1 MRELVLELMGEYGN
15 LAVFLLILVENL
27 FPPIPSE
34 VILTFGGVMTV
45 CTDMTPVG
53 VILFSTA
60 GSLAGAVIL
69 YSVGRFLP
77 DEVFRKLLC
86 GQIGHLLHFRLEDV
100 DLAKGWFRERGRSAV
115 FLCRLIPIVR
125 SLISIPAGI
134 ARMPFV
140 PFLVF
145 TAAGSL
151 LWNTVLVYAGR
162 IAGDSWEKVSAAFGV
177 YSDLFLMI
185 AGISIAFA
193 VLFRGCGERRKLY
206 KPYRKVIADGRRMEK
221 EREFILR
228 NNIII

>member
-69 YSVGRFLP
+69 Y
-77 DEVFRKLLC
+77 
-86 GQIGHLLHFRLEDV
+86 
-100 DLAKGWFRERGRSAV
+100 
-115 FLCRLIPIVR
+115 

-193 VLFRGCGERRKLY
+193 VLFRGCGERRKL
-206 KPYRKVIADGRRMEK
+206 
-221 EREFILR
+221 
-228 NNIII
+228 

>member
-1 MRELVLELMGEYGN
+1 MLELVVELMGEYGN
-15 LAVFLLILVENL
+15 LAVLLLILVENL

-45 CTDMTPVG
+45 CTDMTPIG

-151 LWNTVLVYAGR
+151 LWITVLVYAGR

-193 VLFRGCGERRKLY
+193 VLFRGCGERRKL
-206 KPYRKVIADGRRMEK
+206 
-221 EREFILR
+221 
-228 NNIII
+228 

>member
-27 FPPIPSE
+27 CPPIPSE

-193 VLFRGCGERRKLY
+193 VLFRGCGERG
-206 KPYRKVIADGRRMEK
+206 KP
-221 EREFILR
+221 
-228 NNIII
+228 

>member
-145 TAAGSL
+145 TAAGSI

-193 VLFRGCGERRKLY
+193 VLFRGCGERRKL
-206 KPYRKVIADGRRMEK
+206 
-221 EREFILR
+221 
-228 NNIII
+228 

>member
-134 ARMPFV
+134 ARMQFV

-162 IAGDSWEKVSAAFGV
+162 IAGESWEKVSAAFGV

-193 VLFRGCGERRKLY
+193 VLFRGCGERRKL
-206 KPYRKVIADGRRMEK
+206 
-221 EREFILR
+221 
-228 NNIII
+228 

>member
-193 VLFRGCGERRKLY
+193 VLFHGCGERRKL
-206 KPYRKVIADGRRMEK
+206 
-221 EREFILR
+221 
-228 NNIII
+228 

>member
-134 ARMPFV
+134 ARMQFV

-162 IAGDSWEKVSAAFGV
+162 IAGDSWEKVSATFGV

-193 VLFRGCGERRKLY
+193 VLFRGCGERRKL
-206 KPYRKVIADGRRMEK
+206 
-221 EREFILR
+221 
-228 NNIII
+228 

>member
-34 VILTFGGVMTV
+34 VILTFGGVITV

-86 GQIGHLLHFRLEDV
+86 GQIGHLLHFHLEDV

-185 AGISIAFA
+185 AGISITFA
-193 VLFRGCGERRKLY
+193 VLFRGCGERRKL
-206 KPYRKVIADGRRMEK
+206 
-221 EREFILR
+221 
-228 NNIII
+228 

>member
-45 CTDMTPVG
+45 CTDMTPGG

-60 GSLAGAVIL
+60 GPLAGAVIL

-134 ARMPFV
+134 ARMQFV

-193 VLFRGCGERRKLY
+193 VLFRGCGERRKL
-206 KPYRKVIADGRRMEK
+206 
-221 EREFILR
+221 
-228 NNIII
+228 

>member
-53 VILFSTA
+53 VILLSTA

-151 LWNTVLVYAGR
+151 LWNMVLVYAGR

-193 VLFRGCGERRKLY
+193 VLFRGCGERRKL
-206 KPYRKVIADGRRMEK
+206 
-221 EREFILR
+221 
-228 NNIII
+228 

>member
-34 VILTFGGVMTV
+34 VILTFGGVMTD
-45 CTDMTPVG
+45 CTDMTPIG

-193 VLFRGCGERRKLY
+193 VLFRGCGERRKL
-206 KPYRKVIADGRRMEK
+206 
-221 EREFILR
+221 
-228 NNIII
+228 

>member
-100 DLAKGWFRERGRSAV
+100 DLAKGWFRDGGRSAV

-125 SLISIPAGI
+125 SLISIPAGM

-185 AGISIAFA
+185 AGICIAFA
-193 VLFRGCGERRKLY
+193 VLFRGCGERK
-206 KPYRKVIADGRRMEK
+206 KP
-221 EREFILR
+221 
-228 NNIII
+228 

>member
-86 GQIGHLLHFRLEDV
+86 GRIGHLLHFRPEDV
-100 DLAKGWFRERGRSAV
+100 DLARGWFRDRGRSAV

-145 TAAGSL
+145 TAAGSF

-185 AGISIAFA
+185 AGICIAFA
-193 VLFRGCGERRKLY
+193 VLFRGCGERRKS
-206 KPYRKVIADGRRMEK
+206 
-221 EREFILR
+221 
-228 NNIII
+228 

>member
-134 ARMPFV
+134 ARMPCV

-193 VLFRGCGERRKLY
+193 VLFRGCGERG
-206 KPYRKVIADGRRMEK
+206 KP
-221 EREFILR
+221 
-228 NNIII
+228 

>member
-45 CTDMTPVG
+45 CTDMTPIG

-140 PFLVF
+140 PLLVF

-193 VLFRGCGERRKLY
+193 VLFRGCGERRKL
-206 KPYRKVIADGRRMEK
+206 
-221 EREFILR
+221 
-228 NNIII
+228 

>member
-45 CTDMTPVG
+45 WTDMTPVG

-134 ARMPFV
+134 ARMQFV

-193 VLFRGCGERRKLY
+193 VLFRGCGERRKL
-206 KPYRKVIADGRRMEK
+206 
-221 EREFILR
+221 
-228 NNIII
+228 

>member
-60 GSLAGAVIL
+60 RSLAGAVIL

-134 ARMPFV
+134 ARMQFV

-193 VLFRGCGERRKLY
+193 VLFRGCGERRKL
-206 KPYRKVIADGRRMEK
+206 
-221 EREFILR
+221 
-228 NNIII
+228 

>member
-15 LAVFLLILVENL
+15 LAVFLLIIVENL

-45 CTDMTPVG
+45 CTDMTPIG

-193 VLFRGCGERRKLY
+193 VLFRGCGERRKL
-206 KPYRKVIADGRRMEK
+206 
-221 EREFILR
+221 
-228 NNIII
+228 

>member
-77 DEVFRKLLC
+77 DEVVRKLLC

-134 ARMPFV
+134 ARMQFV

-151 LWNTVLVYAGR
+151 LCREDRWGLLGEGVGGLWGVFGSVSH
-162 IAGDSWEKVSAAFGV
+162 DSWDLHRLCCPVSRV
-177 YSDLFLMI
+177 
-185 AGISIAFA
+185 
-193 VLFRGCGERRKLY
+193 RRK
-206 KPYRKVIADGRRMEK
+206 KKAVEAI
-221 EREFILR
+221 
-228 NNIII
+228 

>member
-134 ARMPFV
+134 ARMQFV

-151 LWNTVLVYAGR
+151 LWNTVLVYAWR

-193 VLFRGCGERRKLY
+193 VLFRGCGERRKL
-206 KPYRKVIADGRRMEK
+206 
-221 EREFILR
+221 
-228 NNIII
+228 

>member
-151 LWNTVLVYAGR
+151 LWNTVLVHAGR

-193 VLFRGCGERRKLY
+193 VLFRGCGERRKL
-206 KPYRKVIADGRRMEK
+206 
-221 EREFILR
+221 
-228 NNIII
+228 

>member
-86 GQIGHLLHFRLEDV
+86 GQIGHLLHFRLEDL

-193 VLFRGCGERRKLY
+193 VLFRGCGERRKL
-206 KPYRKVIADGRRMEK
+206 
-221 EREFILR
+221 
-228 NNIII
+228 

>member
-86 GQIGHLLHFRLEDV
+86 GQIGHLLHFHLEDV

-162 IAGDSWEKVSAAFGV
+162 IAGDSWEKVAAAFGV

-185 AGISIAFA
+185 AGISITFA
-193 VLFRGCGERRKLY
+193 VLFRGCGERRKL
-206 KPYRKVIADGRRMEK
+206 
-221 EREFILR
+221 
-228 NNIII
+228 

>member
-134 ARMPFV
+134 ARMQFV

-162 IAGDSWEKVSAAFGV
+162 FAGDSWEKVSAAFGV

-185 AGISIAFA
+185 VGISIAFA
-193 VLFRGCGERRKLY
+193 VLFRGCGERRKL
-206 KPYRKVIADGRRMEK
+206 
-221 EREFILR
+221 
-228 NNIII
+228 

>member
-193 VLFRGCGERRKLY
+193 VLFRGCGERRKS
-206 KPYRKVIADGRRMEK
+206 
-221 EREFILR
+221 
-228 NNIII
+228 

>member
-100 DLAKGWFRERGRSAV
+100 DLAKGWFRERGRSADPHRPQPDLHPRRDGQDAV
-115 FLCRLIPIVR
+115 CAVSCLYGGGKSSVEHGPRLCREDRWGLLGEGVGG
-125 SLISIPAGI
+125 LWG
-134 ARMPFV
+134 
-140 PFLVF
+140 VF
-145 TAAGSL
+145 GS
-151 LWNTVLVYAGR
+151 VSH
-162 IAGDSWEKVSAAFGV
+162 DSWDLHRLCCPVSRV
-177 YSDLFLMI
+177 
-185 AGISIAFA
+185 
-193 VLFRGCGERRKLY
+193 RRK
-206 KPYRKVIADGRRMEK
+206 KKAVEAI
-221 EREFILR
+221 
-228 NNIII
+228 

>member
-100 DLAKGWFRERGRSAV
+100 DLAKGWFRERGRSSV

-193 VLFRGCGERRKLY
+193 VLFRGCGERRKL
-206 KPYRKVIADGRRMEK
+206 
-221 EREFILR
+221 
-228 NNIII
+228 

>member
-115 FLCRLIPIVR
+115 FLCRLIPIIR

-193 VLFRGCGERRKLY
+193 VLFRGCGERRKL
-206 KPYRKVIADGRRMEK
+206 
-221 EREFILR
+221 
-228 NNIII
+228 

>member
-134 ARMPFV
+134 ARMQFV

-193 VLFRGCGERRKLY
+193 VLFRGCGERRRL
-206 KPYRKVIADGRRMEK
+206 
-221 EREFILR
+221 
-228 NNIII
+228 

>member
-77 DEVFRKLLC
+77 DEVFRKLLG

-134 ARMPFV
+134 ARMQFV

-193 VLFRGCGERRKLY
+193 VLFRGCGERRKL
-206 KPYRKVIADGRRMEK
+206 
-221 EREFILR
+221 
-228 NNIII
+228 

>member
-69 YSVGRFLP
+69 CSGGRFLP

-86 GQIGHLLHFRLEDV
+86 GRIGHLLHFRLEDV

-134 ARMPFV
+134 ARMQFV

-193 VLFRGCGERRKLY
+193 VLFRGCGERRKL
-206 KPYRKVIADGRRMEK
+206 
-221 EREFILR
+221 
-228 NNIII
+228 

>member
-45 CTDMTPVG
+45 CTDMTPIG

-100 DLAKGWFRERGRSAV
+100 DLAKGWFQGTREIGGVLVQADPHRPQPDLDPCRDCQDAV
-115 FLCRLIPIVR
+115 CAVSCIYGGGKSSVEHGSRLCRD
-125 SLISIPAGI
+125 
-134 ARMPFV
+134 
-140 PFLVF
+140 
-145 TAAGSL
+145 GSL
-151 LWNTVLVYAGR
+151 GT
-162 IAGDSWEKVSAAFGV
+162 
-177 YSDLFLMI
+177 
-185 AGISIAFA
+185 
-193 VLFRGCGERRKLY
+193 
-206 KPYRKVIADGRRMEK
+206 PGRRC
-221 EREFILR
+221 RRPLGCIRICFS
-228 NNIII
+228 

>member
-162 IAGDSWEKVSAAFGV
+162 IAGDSWEKVSAAFGM

-193 VLFRGCGERRKLY
+193 VLFRGCGERRKL
-206 KPYRKVIADGRRMEK
+206 
-221 EREFILR
+221 
-228 NNIII
+228 